1 MEVDDL
7 VMGAGMAGVAVASL
21 LGQSGRR
28 VLFVEVHDVPGGQ
41 AHYVFGW
48 PPWSMT
54 RAAGAPI
61 APSPNRSR
69 RVAGP
74 RILCA
79 ATESLLVED
88 EVLTMCTRRRAA
100 PVAHAAPVSTLED
113 RRTLSSDNRR
123 RPLIDVSD
131 HVVDAERTLAAGA
144 GPGCFTLP
152 ETVELR
158 QSATRATR

>member
-1 MEVDDL
+1 M
-7 VMGAGMAGVAVASL
+7 VAPRT
-21 LGQSGRR
+21 SGRR

-100 PVAHAAPVSTLED
+100 PEGARANRTTREPRCGINTTQWVSFALATSV
-113 RRTLSSDNRR
+113 SS
-123 RPLIDVSD
+123 P
-131 HVVDAERTLAAGA
+131 
-144 GPGCFTLP
+144 
-152 ETVELR
+152 
-158 QSATRATR
+158 